1 MLHFL
6 KVNLRAFEGEVP
18 GDVYQNNLN
27 IHTTGTANLSP
38 EMKTYYDTALIHAAE
53 PKLVHAQFGQ
63 KRNIPQGRGKT
74 IEFRK
79 FSQLPKALTP
89 LTEGV
94 TPDGGSMK
102 VTSDTATVNQ
112 YGYYIAISDILELS
126 AIDPM
131 LQEAVTALGGQA
143 GRTLDTVI
151 REILNA
157 GTNVQYAEGQVTSRA
172 ALTSS
177 HKLTVKAIK
186 MAVRTLKNANADT
199 IEGDFIGIIH
209 PDIAFDLTND
219 PEWKY
224 PHQYTDTKEIYEG
237 EIGKIAGVRFVETT
251 EAKIF
256 EKAGAAIGE
265 GASASKQS
273 VYSTLILGANAYGVT
288 EIEGGG
294 LRTIIKQKGSA
305 GTADP
310 LDQRS
315 TAGWKA
321 ILTAK
326 ILSDEYMVRVETGST
341 FSGSAN

>member
-1 MLHFL
+1 MLHL
-6 KVNLRAFEGEVP
+6 LNTNLQAFAG
-18 GDVYQNNLN
+18 GLN
-27 IHTTGTANLSP
+27 TQTTGTANLSA
-38 EMKTYYDTALIHAAE
+38 EMKTYYDATLIHSAE

-63 KRNIPQGRGKT
+63 KRNIPQGRGKI
-74 IEFRK
+74 IEFRR

-94 TPDGGSMK
+94 TPDGGSLK
-102 VTSDTATVNQ
+102 VTGETATVEQ
-112 YGYYIAISDILELS
+112 YGYYIAISDVLETT
-126 AIDPM
+126 AIDPI
-131 LQEAVTALGGQA
+131 LQETVRALGAQA
-143 GRTLDTVI
+143 GRTLDTVV
-151 REILNA
+151 REILSS

-172 ALTSS
+172 ALSES
-177 HKLTVKAIK
+177 HKLTVKAVK

-199 IEGDFIGIIH
+199 IEGAYIGIIH
-209 PDIAFDLTND
+209 PDIAFDLTED

-224 PHQYTDTKEIYEG
+224 PHQYADTTEIYEG
-237 EIGKIAGVRFVETT
+237 EIGKIAGVRFVETS

-256 EKAGAAIGE
+256 ENAGAG
-265 GASASKQS
+265 SRS

-326 ILSDEYMVRVETGST
+326 ILSDEYMVRIETGST
-341 FSGSAN
+341 FSGKAN

>member
-1 MLHFL
+1 MLRLL
-6 KVNLRAFEGEVP
+6 KVNLRAFDGE
-18 GDVYQNNLN
+18 LN
-27 IHTTGTANLSP
+27 TNVSTAADLSP
-38 EMKTYYDTALIHAAE
+38 EMKTYYDQTLIHAAE
-53 PKLVHAQFGQ
+53 PQLVHAQFGQ

-102 VTSDTATVNQ
+102 VTAETATVNQ

-126 AIDPM
+126 AIDNM
-131 LQEAVTALGGQA
+131 LQEAVQAMGAQA
-143 GRTLDTVI
+143 GRTLDTVV
-151 REILNA
+151 REIMNA
-157 GTNVQYAEGQVTSRA
+157 GTNVQYADGSVTSRA
-172 ALTSS
+172 ALTAAN
-177 HKLTVKAIK
+177 KLTVKAVK
-186 MAVRTLKNANADT
+186 MAVRTLKNANASQID
-199 IEGDFIGIIH
+199 GDFIGIIH
-209 PDIAFDLTND
+209 PDIAFDLTED

-224 PHQYTDTKEIYEG
+224 PHQYVDTENIYEG

-256 EKAGAAIGE
+256 AG
-265 GASASKQS
+265 S
-273 VYSTLILGANAYGVT
+273 VYSTLILAANAYGVT

-326 ILSDEYMVRVETGST
+326 ILSDEYMVRIETKST
-341 FSGSAN
+341 FTGDAN

>member
-1 MLHFL
+1 MLHLL

-27 IHTTGTANLSP
+27 THTTGTANLSA

-94 TPDGGSMK
+94 TPDGGSMQ
-102 VTSDTATVNQ
+102 VTSSTATVNQ
-112 YGYYIAISDILELS
+112 YGYYVAISDVLELS

-131 LQEAVTALGGQA
+131 VQEAVTALGGQA
-143 GRTLDTVI
+143 GRTLDTVV
-151 REILNA
+151 REIMNA

-172 ALTSS
+172 ALTSE
-177 HKLTVKAIK
+177 HKLTVKAVK

-224 PHQYTDTKEIYEG
+224 PHQYVDTKEIYEG

-256 EKAGAAIGE
+256 EKAGT
-265 GASASKQS
+265 ASTSGGTKPS

-341 FSGSAN
+341 FSGKAN

>member
-1 MLHFL
+1 MLHLL
-6 KVNLRAFEGEVP
+6 KANLRAFDGATP
-18 GDVYQNNLN
+18 GDVHQYNLN
-27 IHTTGTANLSP
+27 TNTTGTTTLSA
-38 EMKTYYDTALIHAAE
+38 EMKTYYDTTLIHAAE
-53 PKLVHAQFGQ
+53 PKLVHEQFGQ
-63 KRNIPQGRGKT
+63 KRNIPQGRGRT

-94 TPDGGSMK
+94 TPNGGSLT
-102 VTSDTATVNQ
+102 VTSDTATVSQ
-112 YGYYIAISDILELS
+112 YGYYIAVSDILDMT
-126 AIDPM
+126 AIDPI
-131 LQEAVTALGGQA
+131 LQETVQALGAQA
-143 GRTLDTVI
+143 GRTLDTVV

-157 GTNVQYAEGQVTSRA
+157 GTNVQYAEGQVASRD

-177 HKLTVKAIK
+177 HKLTVKAVK
-186 MAVRTLKNANADT
+186 MAVRTLKNANADP
-199 IEGDFIGIIH
+199 IDGSFIGIIH

-224 PHQYTDTKEIYEG
+224 PHQYVDTTEIYEG

-256 EKAGAAIGE
+256 AGAGAAIG
-265 GASASKQS
+265 STSNKQS

-294 LRTIIKQKGSA
+294 LQTIIKQKGSA

-315 TAGWKA
+315 TAGWKG

-326 ILSDEYMVRVETGST
+326 ILSNEYMVRIETGST
-341 FSGSAN
+341 FSGAAN

>member
-1 MLHFL
+1 MYKILPID
-6 KVNLRAFEGEVP
+6 LRAFDP
-18 GDVYQNNLN
+18 TLN
-27 IHTTGTANLSP
+27 TQTTETTSLSP
-38 EMKTYYDTALIHAAE
+38 TMKTYYDTALIHAAE
-53 PKLVHAQFGQ
+53 PRLVHAQFGQ
-63 KRNIPQGRGKT
+63 KRDIPQGKGKT

-79 FSQLPKALTP
+79 FAQFPKALTP

-94 TPDGGSMK
+94 TPDGGSI
-102 VTSDTATVNQ
+102 TITALTAAVKQ
-112 YGYYIAISDILELS
+112 YGHYVAISDILDL
-126 AIDPM
+126 
-131 LQEAVTALGGQA
+131 TALDPILTETVQALGNQA
-143 GRTLDTVI
+143 GRTLDTVV
-151 REILNA
+151 REVLNA

-172 ALTSS
+172 ALTGS

-186 MAVRTLKNANADT
+186 QAVLTLKNANAEP

-209 PDIAFDLTND
+209 PDISFDLTED

-224 PHQYTDTKEIYEG
+224 PHQYVDTENIYSG

-256 EKAGAAIGE
+256 AGA
-265 GASASKQS
+265 GATISGSGDTAVKQS

-288 EIEGGG
+288 KIAGGG
-294 LRTIIKQKGSA
+294 LQTIIKQLGSA

-326 ILSDEYMVRVETGST
+326 ILSDEYMVRIETGAST
-341 FSGSAN
+341 AARAAN

>member
-1 MLHFL
+1 MLHTIHADLHAFGT
-6 KVNLRAFEGEVP
+6 VN
-18 GDVYQNNLN
+18 
-27 IHTTGTANLSP
+27 TTGSTNLSA

-53 PKLVHAQFGQ
+53 PKLVHLQFGQ
-63 KRNIPQGRGKT
+63 KRNIPKGRGKI

-94 TPDGGSMK
+94 TPDGGSLK
-102 VTSDTATVNQ
+102 VTSETATVDQ
-112 YGYYIAISDILELS
+112 YGYYIAISDLLETT
-126 AIDPM
+126 AIDPI
-131 LQEAVTALGGQA
+131 LQETVIALGAQA
-143 GRTLDTVI
+143 GRTLDTVV

-157 GTNVQYAEGQVTSRA
+157 GTNVQYAEGQVSSRS

-177 HKLTVKAIK
+177 HKLTVKAVK

-199 IEGDFIGIIH
+199 IEGDYIGIIH
-209 PDIAFDLTND
+209 PDIAFDLTED

-224 PHQYTDTKEIYEG
+224 PHQYTDTTEIYEG

-256 EKAGAAIGE
+256 EGAGAAIG
-265 GASASKQS
+265 STSNKQS

-294 LRTIIKQKGSA
+294 LSTIIKQKGSA

-315 TAGWKA
+315 TAGWKG

-326 ILSDEYMVRVETGST
+326 ILSDEYMVRIETGSSY
-341 FSGSAN
+341 SGSGN

>member
-1 MLHFL
+1 MMKLL
-6 KVNLRAFEGEVP
+6 QINLRAFAP
-18 GDVYQNNLN
+18 GDAGDAHQFNLN
-27 IHTTGTANLSP
+27 THTTGTAELSP

-53 PKLVHAQFGQ
+53 PKLVHSQFGQ

-94 TPDGGSMK
+94 TPDGGSLK
-102 VTSDTATVNQ
+102 VTADTAAVNQ
-112 YGYYIAISDILELS
+112 YGYYIAISDILDLT

-131 LQEAVTALGGQA
+131 LQETVKALGAQA
-143 GRTLDTVI
+143 GRTMDTVI
-151 REILNA
+151 REILAA
-157 GTNVQYAEGQVTSRA
+157 GTNVQYAEGQVASRA
-172 ALTSS
+172 ALTGS
-177 HKLTVKAIK
+177 HKLTVKAVK

-209 PDIAFDLTND
+209 PDIAFDLTED

-224 PHQYTDTKEIYEG
+224 PHQYADTKEIYEG

-256 EKAGAAIGE
+256 EKAGA
-265 GASASKQS
+265 SSQS
-273 VYSTLILGANAYGVT
+273 VYATLIIGANAYGVT

-326 ILSDEYMVRVETGST
+326 ILSDEYMVRIETGST
-341 FSGSAN
+341 FSGAGN

>member
-1 MLHFL
+1 MLHL
-6 KVNLRAFEGEVP
+6 LNVNLRAFDGEA
-18 GDVYQNNLN
+18 GDAHQFNLN
-27 IHTTGTANLSP
+27 THTTSTANLSP
-38 EMKTYYDTALIHAAE
+38 EMKIYYDTALIHAAE

-94 TPDGGSMK
+94 TPDGGSLK

-131 LQEAVTALGGQA
+131 LQETVTALGAQA
-143 GRTLDTVI
+143 GRTLDTVV
-151 REILNA
+151 REIMNA
-157 GTNVQYAEGQVTSRA
+157 GTNVQYGEGNATSRT
-172 ALTSS
+172 ALTAND
-177 HKLTVKAIK
+177 KLTVKAVK

-199 IEGDFIGIIH
+199 IDGDFIGIIH
-209 PDIAFDLTND
+209 PDIAFDLTED

-224 PHQYTDTKEIYEG
+224 PHQYVDTKEIYEG

-256 EKAGAAIGE
+256 DG
-265 GASASKQS
+265 S
-273 VYSTLILGANAYGVT
+273 VYATLIIGANAYGVT

-294 LRTIIKQKGSA
+294 LKTIIKQKGSA

-326 ILSDEYMVRVETGST
+326 ILSDEYMVRIETKST
-341 FSGSAN
+341 FTGEAN

>member
-1 MLHFL
+1 MLHTIHADLHAFGT
-6 KVNLRAFEGEVP
+6 VN
-18 GDVYQNNLN
+18 
-27 IHTTGTANLSP
+27 TTGSTNLSA

-53 PKLVHAQFGQ
+53 PKLVHLQFGQ
-63 KRNIPQGRGKT
+63 KRNIPQGRGKI

-94 TPDGGSMK
+94 TPDGGSLK
-102 VTSDTATVNQ
+102 VTSETATVDQ
-112 YGYYIAISDILELS
+112 YGYYISISDLLETT
-126 AIDPM
+126 AIDPI
-131 LQEAVTALGGQA
+131 LQETVIALGAQA
-143 GRTLDTVI
+143 GRTLDTVV

-157 GTNVQYAEGQVTSRA
+157 GTNVQYAEGQVTSRD

-177 HKLTVKAIK
+177 HKLTVKAVK

-199 IEGDFIGIIH
+199 IEGDYIGIIH

-224 PHQYTDTKEIYEG
+224 PHQYTDTTEIYEG

-256 EKAGAAIGE
+256 AGE
-265 GASASKQS
+265 GAKIGTGTDAPKQS

-294 LRTIIKQKGSA
+294 LSTIIKQKGSA

-315 TAGWKA
+315 TAGWKG

-326 ILSDEYMVRVETGST
+326 ILSDEYMVRIETGST
-341 FSGSAN
+341 FSGSGN

>member
-1 MLHFL
+1 MPHLL
-6 KVNLRAFEGEVP
+6 KVNLKAFDGAA
-18 GDVYQNNLN
+18 GDVHQNNLN
-27 IHTTGTANLSP
+27 THTTGTANLSA

-102 VTSDTATVNQ
+102 VTSETATVNQ
-112 YGYYIAISDILELS
+112 YGYYIAISDLLDLT
-126 AIDPM
+126 ALDPM
-131 LQEAVTALGGQA
+131 VQEAVTALGGQA

-157 GTNVQYAEGQVTSRA
+157 GTNVQYAEGQVASRA
-172 ALTSS
+172 ALTSE
-177 HKLTVKAIK
+177 HKLTVKAVK

-209 PDIAFDLTND
+209 PDIAFDLTED

-256 EKAGAAIGE
+256 EG
-265 GASASKQS
+265 S
-273 VYSTLILGANAYGVT
+273 VYSTLIIGANAYGVT

-341 FSGSAN
+341 FSGKAN

>member
-1 MLHFL
+1 MLHLL
-6 KVNLRAFEGEVP
+6 KVNLRAFDGAAP
-18 GDVYQNNLN
+18 NMNT
-27 IHTTGTANLSP
+27 HTTGSTGLTP

-53 PKLVHAQFGQ
+53 PKLVHSQFGQ

-94 TPDGGSMK
+94 TPDGGTLT

-112 YGYYIAISDILELS
+112 YGYYIAISDILDLT
-126 AIDPM
+126 AIDPI
-131 LQEAVTALGGQA
+131 LQETVTALGGQA
-143 GRTLDTVI
+143 GRTMDTVI

-172 ALTSS
+172 ALTNA
-177 HKLTVKAIK
+177 HKLTVKAVK

-199 IEGDFIGIIH
+199 IEGDYIGIIH
-209 PDIAFDLTND
+209 PDIAFDLTED

-256 EKAGAAIGE
+256 EKAGA
-265 GASASKQS
+265 SNQS

-288 EIEGGG
+288 EIGDGGIK
-294 LRTIIKQKGSA
+294 TIIKQKGSA

-326 ILSDEYMVRVETGST
+326 ILSDEYMVRIETGST
-341 FSGSAN
+341 FSGAAN

>member
-1 MLHFL
+1 MLKMIQMDL
-6 KVNLRAFEGEVP
+6 QAFAGETGTTVSA
-18 GDVYQNNLN
+18 GDVHTYNLGT
-27 IHTTGTANLSP
+27 HTTAASALSS
-38 EMKTYYDTALIHAAE
+38 EMKTYYDTELIHAAE

-63 KRNIPQGRGKT
+63 KRNIPQGRGRM

-94 TPDGGSMK
+94 TPDGGTLK
-102 VTSDTATVNQ
+102 VTSSTAAVDQ
-112 YGYYIAISDILELS
+112 YGYYIAISDLLDMT

-131 LQEAVTALGGQA
+131 LQETVKALGAQA
-143 GRTLDTVI
+143 GRTLDTVV
-151 REILNA
+151 REIMAA

-172 ALTSS
+172 ALTSA
-177 HKLTVKAIK
+177 HKLTVKAVK
-186 MAVRTLKNANADT
+186 MAVRTLKNANADP
-199 IEGDFIGIIH
+199 IESDYIGIIH
-209 PDIAFDLTND
+209 PDIAFDLTED

-224 PHQYTDTKEIYEG
+224 PHQYADPKEIYEG

-256 EKAGAAIGE
+256 EKAGSG
-265 GASASKQS
+265 GQS
-273 VYSTLILGANAYGVT
+273 VYATLILGANAYGVT

-294 LRTIIKQKGSA
+294 LTTIIKQKGSA

-326 ILSDEYMVRVETGST
+326 ILSDEYMVRIETGST
-341 FSGSAN
+341 FSGAAN